1 MSYPLEGV
9 RILDLS
15 RLLPG
20 PYATQML
27 GDMGAEVIKIEQPGV
42 GDYMRDQEPS
52 VPGGDSHVFSILNR
66 NKRSVSLDLKDERGR
81 EAFLALAEDADAI
94 LDGFRPGVCER
105 LGIGYD
111 AVRERNDSIVYC
123 SLTGYGQRG
132 PYEQW
137 AGHDI
142 NYIGI
147 GGLLGMTGDPD
158 GNPTVPGLP
167 IADFAGGMMAALAL
181 MFGLY
186 RAAAT
191 GEGDYYDVP
200 MTDTIVSWMELYAG
214 ESLNPDGETPERGGT
229 LPAGKFPC
237 YNVYETADGRYIT
250 LGAMEFHFW
259 ENFCTEVGLEE
270 YVNPV
275 DHMPE
280 GDRLAEI
287 EAAVA
292 DVFARRSRDEW
303 LDRFDPAEV
312 PVAPVNDL
320 DEVWEDPQVLE
331 RDLLSYLEIDGE
343 DVALVD
349 NPIDT
354 REKRDWIR
362 EPHPGL
368 GEHTRELLAE
378 TGLSGAEIEELAAD
392 GVIDEP

>member
-1 MSYPLEGV
+1 MTYPLEGV

-20 PYATQML
+20 PYATQLL
-27 GDMGAEVIKIEQPGV
+27 GDMGAEVVKIEQPGL
-42 GDYMRDQEPS
+42 GDYMREQEPS
-52 VPGGDSHVFSILNR
+52 VAGGDSHIFSILNR
-66 NKRSVSLDLKDERGR
+66 NKQSVSLDLKDERGR
-81 EAFLALAEDADAI
+81 EAFLALAEESDAI

-111 AVRERNDSIVYC
+111 AVRERNESIVYC
-123 SLTGYGQRG
+123 ALTGYGQQG

-158 GNPTVPGLP
+158 GDPTVPGLP

-186 RAAAT
+186 HAAAT

-259 ENFCTEVGLEE
+259 ENFCTQVGLEE
-270 YVNPV
+270 YVNDD

-280 GDRLAEI
+280 GERLEEI

-292 DVFARRSRDEW
+292 DVFAGRSRQEW
-303 LDRFDPAEV
+303 LESFDPSEV

-320 DEVWEDPQVLE
+320 DEVWEDPQVIE
-331 RDLLSYLEIDGE
+331 RDLLSYIEIDGE
-343 DVALVD
+343 EVALVD

-354 REKRDWIR
+354 REEREWIR
-362 EPHPGL
+362 KPHPGL
-368 GEHTRELLAE
+368 GEQTRKLLAE
-378 TGLSGAEIEELAAD
+378 TGLSDSEIEELAAE